1 MPSTFQRKDPQLKTT
16 ACNCFL
22 FASFSLPKETEV
34 QSVKNPGAF
43 FDSFFGA
50 PKKEP
55 TFSIFQRKR
64 GYPVLHEYFKVCYA
78 FGVILKTGK
87 NIIPLTC
94 YTVRFQ
100 QFMI

>member
-64 GYPVLHEYFKVCYA
+64 GYPVLHEYFKVC
-78 FGVILKTGK
+78 
-87 NIIPLTC
+87 
-94 YTVRFQ
+94 
-100 QFMI
+100 